1 MEDIEGD
8 DDVNPLLVNA
18 GEETDQATKTKL
30 WFGKVSK
37 DKISY
42 NIMDGGCPCKFPLY
56 KFYLYHHLILL
67 NIESHLFLHL
77 CFLGNVSRS

>member
-1 MEDIEGD
+1 MEDNEGD

-42 NIMDGGCPCKFPLY
+42 NFLY
-56 KFYLYHHLILL
+56 TNFIFIIILF
-67 NIESHLFLHL
+67 S
-77 CFLGNVSRS
+77 